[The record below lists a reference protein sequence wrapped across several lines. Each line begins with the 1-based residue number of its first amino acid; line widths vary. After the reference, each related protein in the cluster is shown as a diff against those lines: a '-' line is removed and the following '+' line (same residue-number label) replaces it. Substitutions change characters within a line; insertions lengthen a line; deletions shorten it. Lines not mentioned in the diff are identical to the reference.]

1 MTAPVG
7 GWDRNLITAGPGST
21 PVGPRG
27 PAPQQRI
34 QMPLESFRS
43 RAVDPGSYWS
53 VSQRGPQP
61 KRSKKIAV
69 FDFDQ
74 TLAADEISI
83 WGWDN
88 IVDRGFGGAERVSM
102 LREML
107 AALQENNI
115 GCSVVSF
122 NTKVTIERALS
133 AIDLLKFFKRELIFG
148 RDIIDWPAIQW
159 RKSTVIAQRII
170 FPSSLSES
178 DVRAPQP
185 AHRPLPNAPPPPCAA
200 RRPRPRGLAP
210 SQLTLRA
217 RTTAQVCFAD
227 DDPNNIL
234 DVASVLPRVC
244 AIHVPRV
251 QQTTPFVASVAKP
264 KGGMQRVHVDRV
276 LRWATDASA
285 SGASAS
291 GASAANPREMSKG
304 HHVNGR
310 GVPPIVSAFLGAV
323 SEEED
328 GMPLH
333 GIPEPP
339 PPPERSR
346 RTGEPC
352 DCFVPKRP
360 SGPLANR
367 CNTCGEHIEIHT
379 NSIHGPIIN
388 GGVVVVTG

>member
-1 MTAPVG
+1 MCCAPASPT
-7 GWDRNLITAGPGST
+7 W
-21 PVGPRG
+21 PR
-27 PAPQQRI
+27 
-34 QMPLESFRS
+34 
-43 RAVDPGSYWS
+43 
-53 VSQRGPQP
+53 
-61 KRSKKIAV
+61 
-69 FDFDQ
+69 
-74 TLAADEISI
+74 
-83 WGWDN
+83 
-88 IVDRGFGGAERVSM
+88 
-102 LREML
+102 
-107 AALQENNI
+107 
-115 GCSVVSF
+115 
-122 NTKVTIERALS
+122 
-133 AIDLLKFFKRELIFG
+133 
-148 RDIIDWPAIQW
+148 
-159 RKSTVIAQRII
+159 
-170 FPSSLSES
+170 
-178 DVRAPQP
+178 
-185 AHRPLPNAPPPPCAA
+185 
-200 RRPRPRGLAP
+200 P

-276 LRWATDASA
+276 LRWATDASASGASASGASASGASA

>member
-34 QMPLESFRS
+34 QVPLESFRS

-74 TLAADEISI
+74 TLAADEITI

-107 AALQENNI
+107 AALHEDNV

-170 FPSSLSES
+170 LPSSLSES
-178 DVRAPQP
+178 D
-185 AHRPLPNAPPPPCAA
+185 
-200 RRPRPRGLAP
+200 
-210 SQLTLRA
+210 
-217 RTTAQVCFAD
+217 VCFAD

-234 DVASVLPRVC
+234 DVASVLPGVC

-276 LRWATDASA
+276 LRWAAE
-285 SGASAS
+285 ASAS
-291 GASAANPREMSKG
+291 GASAANPKEMSKG

-310 GVPPIVSAFLGAV
+310 TVPPIVSAFLGAV

-328 GMPLH
+328 G
-333 GIPEPP
+333 IPEPP

-346 RTGEPC
+346 LTGGPC
-352 DCFVPKRP
+352 ECFVPKRP

-388 GGVVVVTG
+388 GSVVVVTG

>member
-34 QMPLESFRS
+34 QVPLESFRS

-74 TLAADEISI
+74 TLAADEITI

-107 AALQENNI
+107 AALHEDNV

-170 FPSSLSES
+170 LPSSLSES

-185 AHRPLPNAPPPPCAA
+185 AHRPLPTAPPLPRAA
-200 RRPRPRGLAP
+200 RRPRPRVLAP
-210 SQLTLRA
+210 SRLTHRA
-217 RTTAQVCFAD
+217 RTAAQVCFAD

-234 DVASVLPRVC
+234 DVASVLPGVC

-276 LRWATDASA
+276 LRWAAE
-285 SGASAS
+285 ASAS
-291 GASAANPREMSKG
+291 GASAANPKEMSKG

-310 GVPPIVSAFLGAV
+310 TVPPIVSAFLGAV

-328 GMPLH
+328 G
-333 GIPEPP
+333 IPEPP

-346 RTGEPC
+346 LTGGPC
-352 DCFVPKRP
+352 ECFVPKRP

-388 GGVVVVTG
+388 GSVVVVTG